1 MKTCFKSGRVVLIL
15 RGRFAGSKAII
26 LTKNSNFNPKLVQT
40 FLVAGIQKY
49 PQNISRKMS
58 LKKISKKS
66 RMKIFI
72 KKINMN
78 HVFPTRFFI
87 DLNKINNEL
96 INEKI
101 EDYKDLIEKK
111 VENKETLTKE
121 KQNFSSFLKN
131 LFLDQF
137 FSGKQKWFFK
147 KLKF

>member
-1 MKTCFKSGRVVLIL
+1 MKTCFKNGRVVLIL

-26 LTKNSNFNPKLVQT
+26 LTKSSDFDQNSVQT
-40 FLVAGIQKY
+40 FILAGIQKY
-49 PQNISRKMS
+49 PQLVTRKMS

-87 DLNKINNEL
+87 DLNKTTDKL
-96 INEKI
+96 VNEKI
-101 EDYKDLIEKK
+101 EDFRDFIGKK
-111 VENKETLTKE
+111 IENKEIFSKE
-121 KQNFSSFLKN
+121 KQVFSSFLKN
-131 LFLDQF
+131 IFLDQF

-147 KLKF
+147 KLRF